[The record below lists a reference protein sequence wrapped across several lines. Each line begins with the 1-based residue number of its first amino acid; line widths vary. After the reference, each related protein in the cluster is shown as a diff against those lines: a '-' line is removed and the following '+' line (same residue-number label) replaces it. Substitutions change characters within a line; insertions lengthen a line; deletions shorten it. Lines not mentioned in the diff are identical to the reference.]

1 MSGKDLKYLEHRS
14 RKSWRRWLEKNHAS
28 ESGVWLVFHKGKEKD
43 TSFSYDDAVEEALCF
58 GWIDSILKK
67 LDDDRYARKFT
78 PRKSGSRWSTRNRR
92 RYEDL
97 KSRGLLAPAGI
108 QRAPTDRDGD
118 APRPSLEEL
127 PEDFESRLK
136 GNKRALGF
144 FLTLAPSSKRACI
157 GWIESAKKPE
167 TRRKRIKDA
176 LALLAE
182 AKKLGLK

>member
-1 MSGKDLKYLEHRS
+1 MSGKDLKCLEPRS
-14 RKSWRRWLEKNHAS
+14 RKSWQRWLEKRHTS
-28 ESGVWLVFHKGKEKD
+28 EAGIWLVFRKGRSQGKRLTYEE
-43 TSFSYDDAVEEALCF
+43 AVEEALCF

-67 LDDDRYARKFT
+67 LDEDRYARKFT
-78 PRKSGSRWSTRNRR
+78 PRKPGSRWSTLNRR

-136 GNKRALGF
+136 ANERALAF
-144 FLTLAPSSKRACI
+144 FQSLAPSYKRSCI
-157 GWIESAKKPE
+157 GWIEEAKKPE
-167 TRRKRIKDA
+167 TRRKRIDEA

-182 AKKLGLK
+182 GKKLGMK